1 MQFVWLCSI
10 VKLLILQYAITAGM
24 KLYYLFISLCLA
36 LGSCKLTGTKRASNE
51 VLTGHWLI
59 LYPKDQLE
67 NDAQEKLFAQVQDSI
82 MRPMGLAMIDFTKD
96 NTFYFTDS
104 LFGKKGKWRLTGNT
118 LVIEKAG
125 AGFNYFNGEIVKIE
139 NGIMQVVQH
148 LRLGNENI
156 QLTWHLKKINE
167 TSAYFKLF
175 DSSNNWWRH
184 PPAAPENI
192 KGLQKRTAAM
202 CAYYADYFAMIEGA
216 VDYFAPRRI
225 LMPLN
230 FYQHAI
236 GVKRYDSA
244 HAFTRFYYNS
254 SNAQQANSLLEDGI
268 RGLGPVERGENYV
281 VEYAGILRQLSA
293 NIAPGKE

>member
-1 MQFVWLCSI
+1 
-10 VKLLILQYAITAGM
+10 M
-24 KLYYLFISLCLA
+24 KLYYLFIIFCLA
-36 LGSCKLTGTKRASNE
+36 LGSCKLTGTKRASNQ

-59 LYPKDQLE
+59 LYPKNQLE
-67 NDAQEKLFAQVQDSI
+67 NEAQEKLFAQLQDSI
-82 MRPMGLAMIDFTKD
+82 MRPMGLAMINFTKD
-96 NTFYFTDS
+96 NTFYFSDS
-104 LFGKKGKWRLTGNT
+104 LFGKKGKWGLTGNT

-139 NGIMQVVQH
+139 KGIMQVVQQ

-156 QLTWHLKKINE
+156 QLTWHIKKINE

-175 DSSNNWWRH
+175 DSSTNWWRH
-184 PPAAPENI
+184 APAAPENL
-192 KGLQKRTAAM
+192 KDLQKRTSAM

-216 VDYFAPRRI
+216 ADYFAPRRI

-254 SNAQQANSLLEDGI
+254 SNAQQANNLLEDGI

>member
-1 MQFVWLCSI
+1 
-10 VKLLILQYAITAGM
+10 M
-24 KLYYLFISLCLA
+24 KLYYLSIILCLA
-36 LGSCKLTGTKRASNE
+36 LGSCKLTGTKRASNQ

-59 LYPKDQLE
+59 LYPKNQLE
-67 NDAQEKLFAQVQDSI
+67 NEAQEKLFAQLQDSI
-82 MRPMGLAMIDFTKD
+82 MRPMGLAMINFTKD
-96 NTFYFTDS
+96 NTFYFSDS
-104 LFGKKGKWRLTGNT
+104 LFGKKGKWGLTGNT

-139 NGIMQVVQH
+139 KGIMQVVQQ

-156 QLTWHLKKINE
+156 QLTWHIKKINE

-175 DSSNNWWRH
+175 DSSTNWWRH
-184 PPAAPENI
+184 APAAPENL
-192 KGLQKRTAAM
+192 KDLQKRTSAM

-216 VDYFAPRRI
+216 ADYFAPRRI

-254 SNAQQANSLLEDGI
+254 SNAQQANNLLEDGI
-268 RGLGPVERGENYV
+268 RGLWPVERGENYV